1 MVCENITFE
10 RSGRKSGFPRLGSAE
25 DRPAF
30 LFSFVFR
37 RQGDGLNY
45 RPADG
50 GPLIFRWRAD
60 GGGPRA
66 PCGSFRSPPLGLG
79 WSRLCAEGGADAE
92 PDPAA
97 EACGGC

>member
-45 RPADG
+45 RPADR

-60 GGGPRA
+60 GGGPRPHAEAFAA
-66 PCGSFRSPPLGLG
+66 PRWAWAGDASMP
-79 WSRLCAEGGADAE
+79 GGADAE